1 MVVFVLYVK
10 ADLGGVDS
18 VSLVHGT
25 NLCISVRNPLNDY
38 EIREKVVIEASVLE
52 EQEPKHPNDH
62 SHREPVCHF
71 AVKWEG
77 ATERST
83 IQVLGKTEDEAAA
96 ATRRTSKKGISKAR
110 SHSTSLVTTR
120 DMTAQDSG
128 EFVPMLSLECH
139 GVEPYAFHP
148 MSGEFNVTNKAGV
161 KFDGADLSAGTWS
174 EFDLG
179 SGTTSI
185 SNLEFKFM

>member
-10 ADLGGVDS
+10 ADLVGIDS
-18 VSLVHGT
+18 VSLVNGT

-62 SHREPVCHF
+62 SYREPVCHF

-77 ATERST
+77 DTKRST

-110 SHSTSLVTTR
+110 SHSTNLVTPR
-120 DMTAQDSG
+120 DITAQDSG

-148 MSGEFNVTNKAGV
+148 MSDEFIVTNKAGV
-161 KFDGADLSAGTWS
+161 KFDGPDLSAGAWN
-174 EFDLG
+174 EYDLG